1 MNNAVFRKTM
11 KTVGKY
17 RSIKL
22 VIAEQRRDYLVSEPN
37 HHATKNFS
45 ENLLAID
52 IRQTIT
58 KRENKKV
65 IDLMKDE
72 LGEKIIKEFSALRA
86 KT

>member
-22 VIAEQRRDYLVSEPN
+22 VITEQRRDYLVSEPN
-37 HHATKNFS
+37 HHATKKFS

-65 IDLMKDE
+65 IGLMKDE